1 MVPLRDAKGQVVLDE
16 QGQPRMTPAV
26 RPRKSDNLLMFL
38 IKAKRPEYRDSAWF
52 VPSSNGPG
60 GDPGLGE
67 KLLEDF
73 DACNVPDD

>member
-1 MVPLRDAKGQVVLDE
+1 
-16 QGQPRMTPAV
+16 
-26 RPRKSDNLLMFL
+26 MFL